1 MCAANMAGTRRLR
14 APRRPARSAS
24 CRRRRRRWCLPL
36 LACLVV
42 ALTVVKVAAAEA
54 PRGARDSVQTLTDA
68 NWTLLL
74 EGQWM
79 VMFFAPWCP
88 ACQQVKADWE
98 EFARQSTVL
107 GVSVGKVDVTQQP
120 GLSGRFLVTTLP
132 TIFHAHD
139 GSFRRYLS
147 SRAAED
153 FQNYIIQKKWEAVE
167 PVPAWKSPSS
177 LIMTGMAGLFR
188 LSVWIRQIHSYL
200 TETVGVPVWGSY
212 IIFALVTLF
221 TGLLLGL
228 MLVLIADCLCP
239 SRPKHKTIKSEVYT
253 KEDGSED
260 DVEDTL
266 TEERQLSDAEN
277 ESAKVSGEESA
288 GEEGLASEGDVG
300 AAQHHLPEDAT
311 ESSVRQRK
319 PQGPE
324 AQET

>member
-1 MCAANMAGTRRLR
+1 MCSVNMAGTRWLR
-14 APRRPARSAS
+14 APRYPARSTSRLA
-24 CRRRRRRWCLPL
+24 L

-42 ALTVVKVAAAEA
+42 AVAVKVCAAGDAE
-54 PRGARDSVQTLTDA
+54 GARDTVQTLTDA

-74 EGQWM
+74 QGQWM

-88 ACQQVKADWE
+88 ACQQVKGDWE
-98 EFARQSTVL
+98 EFAKQSTAL
-107 GVSVGKVDVTQQP
+107 GISVGKVDVTQQP

-132 TIFHAHD
+132 TIFHAND

-153 FQNYIIQKKWEAVE
+153 FQNYIIEKKWEAVE
-167 PVPAWKSPSS
+167 PVPGWKSPSS
-177 LIMTGMAGLFR
+177 LIMTGMAGLFQ

-212 IIFALVTLF
+212 VIFALITLF

-266 TEERQLSDAEN
+266 TEDRQLSDAEN
-277 ESAKVSGEESA
+277 ESAKVSAGEEESA
-288 GEEGLASEGDVG
+288 GEDSPPSAEDVS
-300 AAQHHLPEDAT
+300 AT
-311 ESSVRQRK
+311 EHQMPEEAIESTIRKRK
-319 PQGPE
+319 PQGSE
-324 AQET
+324 AQES